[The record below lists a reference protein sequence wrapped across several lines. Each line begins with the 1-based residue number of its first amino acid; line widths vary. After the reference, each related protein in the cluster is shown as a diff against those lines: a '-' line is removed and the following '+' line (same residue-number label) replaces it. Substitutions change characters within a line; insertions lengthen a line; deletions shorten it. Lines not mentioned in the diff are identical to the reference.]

1 MQQPSSCSTFK
12 SCSSNSNTQLKVQFQ
27 ATKRTVLLPMG
38 STLPSHG
45 FAFEH
50 LEAKPCLSYAGIM
63 DAPPPPILPDPQGK
77 TMLLTDSKAL
87 SAMCSCSQHCES
99 SNAAVPF
106 V

>member
-1 MQQPSSCSTFK
+1 
-12 SCSSNSNTQLKVQFQ
+12 
-27 ATKRTVLLPMG
+27 MG

-63 DAPPPPILPDPQGK
+63 DAHTHTHPILPDPQGK

-87 SAMCSCSQHCES
+87 SAMCSSCSQHCES